1 MPRPERL
8 AKAELREINWDS
20 SGAVRDGDPNRR
32 LVVQFNPET
41 LTVTYSNQLV
51 GGDQR
56 GGAARQFVGKGTTR
70 LTLDLWF
77 DVTEPLP
84 DGSREPSGDVRKLT
98 EKVNYF
104 IQPREVE
111 GQENQWIPPGVRFLW
126 GTFLFEGIVES
137 ITERLEYFSAEG
149 KPLRAQ
155 VSLSL
160 SSQEIQFQF
169 EPAGAAA
176 GPQAAPDTRPRQ
188 LAQEGESLQ
197 QMAAKSGSDDWRR
210 VAEANGIENP
220 RFLKPGTPIVMIRR
234 R

>member
-8 AKAELREINWDS
+8 AKAELREIYWDS
-20 SGAVRDGDPNRR
+20 SGVVHDGDRER
-32 LVVQFNPET
+32 TLVVQFNPET
-41 LTVTYSNQLV
+41 LSVTYTNQTV

-56 GGAARQFVGKGTTR
+56 GGAAHQFVGKGTTR
-70 LTLDLWF
+70 LSLDLWF

-104 IQPREVE
+104 IQPKPAEDGEDR
-111 GQENQWIPPGVRFLW
+111 WIPPGVRFLW

-137 ITERLEYFSAEG
+137 ITERLEYFSADG

-155 VSLSL
+155 VSLSI
-160 SSQEIQFQF
+160 SSQEIQFKF
-169 EPAGAAA
+169 EPASSAGGPGA
-176 GPQAAPDTRPRQ
+176 GPDTQPRQ
-188 LAQEGESLQ
+188 LAQEGDSLQ
-197 QMAAKSGSDDWRR
+197 QMVAKNGSDDWRS
-210 VAEANGIENP
+210 VAEANDIENP
-220 RFLKPGTPIVMIRR
+220 RFLAPGTPIVMNRR